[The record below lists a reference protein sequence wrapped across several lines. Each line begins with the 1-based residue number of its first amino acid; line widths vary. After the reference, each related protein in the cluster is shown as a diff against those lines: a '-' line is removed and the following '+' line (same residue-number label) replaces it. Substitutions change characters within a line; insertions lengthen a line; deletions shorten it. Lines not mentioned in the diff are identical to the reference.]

1 MDDEQL
7 EENNK
12 KYEYLNAP
20 CLLEDF
26 KSNYLTSLNIFLN
39 DQKFKEKTDSLP
51 VLKSSAI
58 TKYEKLISKEEA
70 EKLKK
75 KSKDKNRLSSKLQ
88 PLNIENENSIKNKFS
103 STTPN
108 MNKKQILK
116 GIQVRYIIIDHEL
129 IEISLQAIEENNEI
143 NNKLTDPFNAYF
155 HEQNPKIRKKAL
167 EQIINNIM
175 PNKTNNKEMNKNDIN
190 KNDEINLNINNTN
203 TNNFRRKSLDK
214 KINNNINISNTGNN
228 FFKQNKL
235 NNNKNNIL
243 YTDLEIL
250 KKRYENYDLE
260 QKKKEEKYAPILK
273 LFKDNCNTHNIITLD
288 QKIDY
293 FVYLYKNNMLKVFKP
308 KENAI
313 HKTLSKKII
322 KKFSASKIQTPSN
335 KNNSIFN
342 YNNSNSNNKGPTTFS
357 YYNLLD
363 NNLKYI
369 NELKN
374 NFRINDETYNI
385 HHLEQFERD
394 LDTKIKSFQ
403 LVKKNLESSP
413 KFIDKLRMY
422 LKWEEVSQEKIILRN
437 CEITSDRL
445 YFLINKKYF
454 DFGNIKHLNL
464 ANNNLGDMGGS
475 YLLWL
480 VSKFSTK
487 IDYLNINNNKIGKQT
502 CEILID
508 ILQKNVVKLY
518 GLSIGGNKIGDKLF
532 SEISIGISKNTFLNK
547 LFIND
552 NELGKISSVILGSI
566 LKYDKKLKLLD
577 VSKNNFGDENIG
589 YMLKGLICNTALETL
604 MINNLGLTNKSL
616 RIFETTLCINST
628 LKKLFLERNKIN
640 YKGWRLLSEI
650 LNKNKYIEYVSLV
663 GNNFENEHIN
673 YIMEQQRQI
682 KVRSISKSDYFMQI
696 TSGNE
701 EVNLYEYL
709 D

>member
-39 DQKFKEKTDSLP
+39 DHKFREKTDALP

-70 EKLKK
+70 ELLKK
-75 KSKDKNRLSSKLQ
+75 KTKQ
-88 PLNIENENSIKNKFS
+88 KNKFS
-103 STTPN
+103 NKLLPLENENKQNKLRSNTTPN
-108 MNKKQILK
+108 INKKRISK
-116 GIQVRYIIIDHEL
+116 GIQMRYIIIDHEL
-129 IEISLQAIEENNEI
+129 VEISLQAIEESNEI

-155 HEQNPKIRKKAL
+155 HEHNPKIRKKAL

-175 PNKTNNKEMNKNDIN
+175 PNKNYSKDNSKKDND
-190 KNDEINLNINNTN
+190 
-203 TNNFRRKSLDK
+203 
-214 KINNNINISNTGNN
+214 NNNSRRGSIKNKISNYNACNTENN
-228 FFKQNKL
+228 FFRKSSNDFL
-235 NNNKNNIL
+235 FR
-243 YTDLEIL
+243 DLEIL
-250 KKRYENYDLE
+250 QKRYQNYDNDR
-260 QKKKEEKYAPILK
+260 KKKDEKYGAILK
-273 LFKDNCNTHNIITLD
+273 QFKDNCNINNIITLD

-293 FVYLYKNNMLKVFKP
+293 FVYLHDNNLLKNFKLKEP
-308 KENAI
+308 SI
-313 HKTLSKKII
+313 HKTVSKRAI
-322 KKFSASKIQTPSN
+322 KKSIAAKIQTPKN
-335 KNNSIFN
+335 KNNNLFN
-342 YNNSNSNNKGPTTFS
+342 NINNNNTKGPIPFN

-363 NNLKYI
+363 NSIKYI

-374 NFRINDETYNI
+374 NFKIIDELLNMNQ
-385 HHLEQFERD
+385 LELFERD

-403 LVKKNLESSP
+403 LVKKNFESSP
-413 KFIDKLRMY
+413 KFIDKIRMY
-422 LKWEEVSQEKIILRN
+422 LRWEEVSPEKIILRN
-437 CEITSDRL
+437 CEISSDRL
-445 YFLINKKYF
+445 YFLIAKKYF

-464 ANNNLGDMGGS
+464 TNNNLGDIGGS

-480 VSKFSTK
+480 ISKFSTR
-487 IDYLNINNNKIGKQT
+487 IDYLNISYNKIGRQT
-502 CEILID
+502 CDTLID
-508 ILQKNVVKLY
+508 ILQKNIVKLY
-518 GLSIGGNKIGDKLF
+518 GLSIGGNKIGDKIF
-532 SEISIGISKNTFLNK
+532 SEISIAISKNTFLNK

-552 NELGKISSVILGSI
+552 NDLGKISSVILGSI
-566 LKYDKKLKLLD
+566 LKYDKKLQLLD

-589 YMLKGLICNTALETL
+589 YMLKGLICNTSLETL

-650 LNKNKYIEYVSLV
+650 LNKNKYIEYISLV

-673 YIMEQQRQI
+673 YIIEQQRQI
-682 KVRSISKSDYFMQI
+682 KIRSISKTDYFLQL

>member
-20 CLLEDF
+20 CLLKDF

-39 DQKFKEKTDSLP
+39 DEKFKEKTDSLP

-58 TKYEKLISKEEA
+58 TKYEKLITKEEA
-70 EKLKK
+70 ELLKR
-75 KSKDKNRLSSKLQ
+75 KSKKNRISNLQ
-88 PLNIENENSIKNKFS
+88 PLSLENEKNMKNKRNN
-103 STTPN
+103 TTPN
-108 MNKKQILK
+108 INKKQMQK

-129 IEISLQAIEENNEI
+129 VEISLQAIEESSEI

-167 EQIINNIM
+167 EQIISNIM
-175 PNKTNNKEMNKNDIN
+175 PNKTYNKDFNKNDN
-190 KNDEINLNINNTN
+190 SKGD
-203 TNNFRRKSLDK
+203 D
-214 KINNNINISNTGNN
+214 INNNINNNNNNNNKINSLKSKKNNNNNIANTENN
-228 FFKQNKL
+228 FFRQSNS
-235 NNNKNNIL
+235 NNDYL

-250 KKRYENYDLE
+250 QKRYQNYDKE
-260 QKKKEEKYAPILK
+260 QKRKEEKYSPILK

-293 FVYLYKNNMLKVFKP
+293 FVYLYKNNMLKTSKP
-308 KENAI
+308 KEPTMR
-313 HKTLSKKII
+313 KTISKKII
-322 KKFSASKIQTPSN
+322 KKYPASKMQTPSN
-335 KNNSIFN
+335 KNNLIIN
-342 YNNSNSNNKGPTTFS
+342 NNSNFKGPVSFTLYSLYENSLRYT
-357 YYNLLD
+357 
-363 NNLKYI
+363 

-374 NFRINDETYNI
+374 NFRINEELLNNYQ
-385 HHLEQFERD
+385 LEQFERD
-394 LDTKIKSFQ
+394 LDTKIKGFQ
-403 LVKKNLESSP
+403 LVKKNFESSP

-422 LKWEEVSQEKIILRN
+422 LKWQEVSTEKIILRN
-437 CEITSDRL
+437 CEISSERL
-445 YFLINKKYF
+445 YFLISKKYF
-454 DFGNIKHLNL
+454 DFVNIKHLNL
-464 ANNNLGDMGGS
+464 ANNNLGDIGGS
-475 YLLWL
+475 YLLLL

-487 IDYLNINNNKIGKQT
+487 IDYLNINYNKIGRQT

-518 GLSIGGNKIGDKLF
+518 GLSIGGNKIGDKMF
-532 SEISIGISKNTFLNK
+532 SEISIGISKNIYLSK

-552 NELGKISSVILGSI
+552 NDLGKISSVILGSI

-589 YMLKGLICNTALETL
+589 FMLKGLICNTSLETL

-650 LNKNKYIEYVSLV
+650 LNKNKYIEYISLV

-673 YIMEQQRQI
+673 YIIEQQRQI
-682 KVRSISKSDYFMQI
+682 KIRSISKSDYFMQI
-696 TSGNE
+696 ISGNE

>member
-1 MDDEQL
+1 M
-7 EENNK
+7 
-12 KYEYLNAP
+12 
-20 CLLEDF
+20 
-26 KSNYLTSLNIFLN
+26 
-39 DQKFKEKTDSLP
+39 
-51 VLKSSAI
+51 
-58 TKYEKLISKEEA
+58 
-70 EKLKK
+70 
-75 KSKDKNRLSSKLQ
+75 
-88 PLNIENENSIKNKFS
+88 
-103 STTPN
+103 
-108 MNKKQILK
+108 LK

-129 IEISLQAIEENNEI
+129 VEISLQAIEENNEI

-167 EQIINNIM
+167 EQIISNIM
-175 PNKTNNKEMNKNDIN
+175 PNKTYNKELNKND
-190 KNDEINLNINNTN
+190 DNLGNNINITN
-203 TNNFRRKSLDK
+203 TNNFRKNS
-214 KINNNINISNTGNN
+214 INNKRSSKANINITNTENN
-228 FFKQNKL
+228 FFKKNKI
-235 NNNKNNIL
+235 NSNDIL

-250 KKRYENYDLE
+250 QKRYQNYDLE

-273 LFKDNCNTHNIITLD
+273 LFRDNCNTHNIITLD

-293 FVYLYKNNMLKVFKP
+293 FVYLYKNNMLKVSKP
-308 KENAI
+308 KEATLR
-313 HKTLSKKII
+313 KTLSKKVV
-322 KKFSASKIQTPSN
+322 KKYNPAKIQPIQTPSN
-335 KNNSIFN
+335 KNSSTLLFN
-342 YNNSNSNNKGPTTFS
+342 NINSNNKGQINFT
-357 YYNLLD
+357 YYGVLD
-363 NNLKYI
+363 NNTKYI

-374 NFRINDETYNI
+374 NFRINEEIYNI
-385 HHLEQFERD
+385 HQLEQFERD
-394 LDTKIKSFQ
+394 LDTKIKGFQ

-422 LKWEEVSQEKIILRN
+422 LKWEEVSSEKIILRN
-437 CEITSDRL
+437 CEITSDKL
-445 YFLINKKYF
+445 YFLITKKYF

-464 ANNNLGDMGGS
+464 ANNNLGDTGGS

-480 VSKFSTK
+480 VSKYSTK

-589 YMLKGLICNTALETL
+589 FMLKGLICNTALETL

-650 LNKNKYIEYVSLV
+650 LNKNKYIEYISLV

-673 YIMEQQRQI
+673 YIIEQQRQI
-682 KVRSISKSDYFMQI
+682 KIRSISKSDYFMQI

-709 D
+709 E

>member
-20 CLLEDF
+20 CLLKDF

-39 DQKFKEKTDSLP
+39 DEKFKEKTDSLP

-58 TKYEKLISKEEA
+58 TKYEKLITKEEA
-70 EKLKK
+70 ELLKR
-75 KSKDKNRLSSKLQ
+75 KSKKNRISNLQ
-88 PLNIENENSIKNKFS
+88 PLSLENEKNMKNKRNN
-103 STTPN
+103 TTPN
-108 MNKKQILK
+108 INKKQMQK
-116 GIQVRYIIIDHEL
+116 GIQIRYIIIDHEL
-129 IEISLQAIEENNEI
+129 VEISLQAIEESSEI

-167 EQIINNIM
+167 EQIISNIM
-175 PNKTNNKEMNKNDIN
+175 PNKTYNKDFNKNDN
-190 KNDEINLNINNTN
+190 SKGD
-203 TNNFRRKSLDK
+203 D
-214 KINNNINISNTGNN
+214 INNNINNNNNNNNKINSLKSKKNNNNNIANTENN
-228 FFKQNKL
+228 FFRQSNS
-235 NNNKNNIL
+235 NNDYL

-250 KKRYENYDLE
+250 QKRYQNYDKE
-260 QKKKEEKYAPILK
+260 QKRKEEKYSPILK

-293 FVYLYKNNMLKVFKP
+293 FVYLYKNNMLKTSKP
-308 KENAI
+308 KEPTMR
-313 HKTLSKKII
+313 KTISKKII
-322 KKFSASKIQTPSN
+322 KKYPASKMQTPSN
-335 KNNSIFN
+335 KNNLIIN
-342 YNNSNSNNKGPTTFS
+342 NNSNFKGPVSFTLYSLYENSIRYT
-357 YYNLLD
+357 
-363 NNLKYI
+363 

-374 NFRINDETYNI
+374 NFRINEELLNNYQ
-385 HHLEQFERD
+385 LEQFERD
-394 LDTKIKSFQ
+394 LDTKIKGFQ
-403 LVKKNLESSP
+403 LVKKNFESSP

-422 LKWEEVSQEKIILRN
+422 LKWQEVSTEKIILRN
-437 CEITSDRL
+437 CEISSERL
-445 YFLINKKYF
+445 YFLISKKYF
-454 DFGNIKHLNL
+454 DFVNIKHLNL
-464 ANNNLGDMGGS
+464 ANNNLGDIGGS
-475 YLLWL
+475 YLLLL

-487 IDYLNINNNKIGKQT
+487 IDYLNINYNKIGRQT

-518 GLSIGGNKIGDKLF
+518 GLSIGGNKIGDKMF
-532 SEISIGISKNTFLNK
+532 SEISIGISKNIYLSK

-552 NELGKISSVILGSI
+552 NDLGKISSVILGSI

-589 YMLKGLICNTALETL
+589 FMLKGLICNTSLETL

-650 LNKNKYIEYVSLV
+650 LNKNKYIEYISLV

-673 YIMEQQRQI
+673 YIIEQQRQI
-682 KVRSISKSDYFMQI
+682 KIRSISKSDYFMQI
-696 TSGNE
+696 ISGNE

>member
-20 CLLEDF
+20 CLLKDF

-39 DQKFKEKTDSLP
+39 DEKFKEKTDSLP

-58 TKYEKLISKEEA
+58 TKYEKLITKEEA
-70 EKLKK
+70 ELLKR
-75 KSKDKNRLSSKLQ
+75 KSKKNRISNLQ
-88 PLNIENENSIKNKFS
+88 PLSLENEKNMKNKRNN
-103 STTPN
+103 TTPN
-108 MNKKQILK
+108 INKKQMQK

-129 IEISLQAIEENNEI
+129 VEISLQAIEESSEI

-167 EQIINNIM
+167 EQIISNIM
-175 PNKTNNKEMNKNDIN
+175 PNKTYNKDFNKNDN
-190 KNDEINLNINNTN
+190 SKGD
-203 TNNFRRKSLDK
+203 D
-214 KINNNINISNTGNN
+214 INNNINNNNNNNNKINSLKSKKNNNNNIANTENN
-228 FFKQNKL
+228 FFRQFNS
-235 NNNKNNIL
+235 NNDYL

-250 KKRYENYDLE
+250 QKRYQNYDKE
-260 QKKKEEKYAPILK
+260 QKRKEEKYSPILK

-293 FVYLYKNNMLKVFKP
+293 FVYLYKNNMLKTSKP
-308 KENAI
+308 KEPTMR
-313 HKTLSKKII
+313 KTISKKII
-322 KKFSASKIQTPSN
+322 KKYPASKMQTPSN
-335 KNNSIFN
+335 KNNLIIN
-342 YNNSNSNNKGPTTFS
+342 NNSNFKGPVSFTLYSLYENSLRYT
-357 YYNLLD
+357 
-363 NNLKYI
+363 

-374 NFRINDETYNI
+374 NFRINEELLNNYQ
-385 HHLEQFERD
+385 LEQFERD
-394 LDTKIKSFQ
+394 LDTKIKGFQ
-403 LVKKNLESSP
+403 LVKKNFESSP

-422 LKWEEVSQEKIILRN
+422 LKWQEVSTEKIILRN
-437 CEITSDRL
+437 CEISSERL
-445 YFLINKKYF
+445 YFLISKKYF
-454 DFGNIKHLNL
+454 DFVNIKHLNL
-464 ANNNLGDMGGS
+464 ANNNLGDIGGS
-475 YLLWL
+475 YLLLL

-487 IDYLNINNNKIGKQT
+487 IDYLNINYNKIGRQT

-518 GLSIGGNKIGDKLF
+518 GLSIGGNKIGDKMF
-532 SEISIGISKNTFLNK
+532 SEISIGISKNIYLSK

-552 NELGKISSVILGSI
+552 NDLGKISSVILGSI

-589 YMLKGLICNTALETL
+589 FMLKGLICNTSLETL

-650 LNKNKYIEYVSLV
+650 LNKNKYIEYISLV

-673 YIMEQQRQI
+673 YIIEQQRQI
-682 KVRSISKSDYFMQI
+682 KIRSISKSDYFMQI
-696 TSGNE
+696 ISGNE

>member
-1 MDDEQL
+1 MDEDQL

-39 DQKFKEKTDSLP
+39 DQKFKEKTDVLP

-70 EKLKK
+70 ERLKK
-75 KSKDKNRLSSKLQ
+75 RAKNKKLQ
-88 PLNIENENSIKNKFS
+88 PLSLENEKSAKNKS
-103 STTPN
+103 LNTTPN
-108 MNKKQILK
+108 INKKQILK

-167 EQIINNIM
+167 EQIISNIM
-175 PNKTNNKEMNKNDIN
+175 PNKTYNKEFNKNDDIIDN
-190 KNDEINLNINNTN
+190 NINNTN
-203 TNNFRRKSLDK
+203 TDTFIRKSIK
-214 KINNNINISNTGNN
+214 NNINITNTENN
-228 FFKQNKL
+228 FFKKNKIDS
-235 NNNKNNIL
+235 NNIL

-250 KKRYENYDLE
+250 QKRYQNYDLE

-293 FVYLYKNNMLKVFKP
+293 FVYLYKNNMLKIPNP
-308 KENAI
+308 KETTMQKA
-313 HKTLSKKII
+313 LSKKII
-322 KKFSASKIQTPSN
+322 KKFSVAKIPSIQTSSN
-335 KNNSIFN
+335 KNNNLFP
-342 YNNSNSNNKGPTTFS
+342 YNNSNCKGQINFT
-357 YYNLLD
+357 YYSLLD
-363 NNLKYI
+363 NNTKYI

-374 NFRINDETYNI
+374 NFRINDEIYNI
-385 HHLEQFERD
+385 HQLEQFERD
-394 LDTKIKSFQ
+394 LDTKIKGFQ

-422 LKWEEVSQEKIILRN
+422 LKWEEVSTEKIILRN
-437 CEITSDRL
+437 CEITSDKL
-445 YFLINKKYF
+445 YFLISKKYF

-464 ANNNLGDMGGS
+464 ANNNLGDTGGS

-480 VSKFSTK
+480 VLKFSTK

-518 GLSIGGNKIGDKLF
+518 GLSIGGNKLGDKLF

-589 YMLKGLICNTALETL
+589 YMLKGLICNTSLETL

-650 LNKNKYIEYVSLV
+650 LNKNKYIEYISLV

-673 YIMEQQRQI
+673 YIIEQQRQI
-682 KVRSISKSDYFMQI
+682 KIRSISKSDYFMQI

-709 D
+709 E

>member
-1 MDDEQL
+1 MDDDEF

-39 DQKFKEKTDSLP
+39 DQKFKEKTDVLP

-70 EKLKK
+70 ERLKK
-75 KSKDKNRLSSKLQ
+75 KSKNKKLQ
-88 PLNIENENSIKNKFS
+88 PLSLENGNSIKNKIIN
-103 STTPN
+103 TTPN
-108 MNKKQILK
+108 ISKKQMSK

-129 IEISLQAIEENNEI
+129 VEISLQAIEENNEI

-167 EQIINNIM
+167 EQIISNIM
-175 PNKTNNKEMNKNDIN
+175 PNKTYNKELNKND
-190 KNDEINLNINNTN
+190 DNLGNNINITN
-203 TNNFRRKSLDK
+203 TNNFRKNS
-214 KINNNINISNTGNN
+214 INNKRSSKANINITNTENN
-228 FFKQNKL
+228 FFKKNKI
-235 NNNKNNIL
+235 NSNDIL

-250 KKRYENYDLE
+250 QKRYQNYDLE

-273 LFKDNCNTHNIITLD
+273 LFRDNCNTHNIITLD

-293 FVYLYKNNMLKVFKP
+293 FVYLYKNNMLKVSKP
-308 KENAI
+308 KEATLR
-313 HKTLSKKII
+313 KTLSKKVV
-322 KKFSASKIQTPSN
+322 KKYNPAKIQPIQTPSN
-335 KNNSIFN
+335 KNSSTLLFN
-342 YNNSNSNNKGPTTFS
+342 NINSNNKGQINFT
-357 YYNLLD
+357 YYGVLD
-363 NNLKYI
+363 NNTKYI

-374 NFRINDETYNI
+374 NFRINEEIYNI
-385 HHLEQFERD
+385 HQLEQFERD
-394 LDTKIKSFQ
+394 LDTKIKGFQ

-422 LKWEEVSQEKIILRN
+422 LKWEEVSSEKIILRN
-437 CEITSDRL
+437 CEITSDKL
-445 YFLINKKYF
+445 YFLITKKYF

-464 ANNNLGDMGGS
+464 ANNNLGDTGGS

-480 VSKFSTK
+480 VSKYSTK

-589 YMLKGLICNTALETL
+589 FMLKGLICNTALETL

-650 LNKNKYIEYVSLV
+650 LNKNKYIEYISLV

-673 YIMEQQRQI
+673 YIIEQQRQI
-682 KVRSISKSDYFMQI
+682 KIRSISKSDYFMQI

-709 D
+709 E

>member
-39 DQKFKEKTDSLP
+39 DKKFKEKMDSLP

-58 TKYEKLISKEEA
+58 TKYEKLIAKEDA
-70 EKLKK
+70 ELLKK
-75 KSKDKNRLSSKLQ
+75 KTKQN
-88 PLNIENENSIKNKFS
+88 NKFS
-103 STTPN
+103 SKILPLVLENENNQKNMVYNNTTPN
-108 MNKKQILK
+108 INKKQISK
-116 GIQVRYIIIDHEL
+116 GIQMRYIIIDHEL
-129 IEISLQAIEENNEI
+129 VEISLQAIEESNEI

-155 HEQNPKIRKKAL
+155 HEHNPKIRKKAL

-175 PNKTNNKEMNKNDIN
+175 PNRTYSRDNSKNDNNKNDI
-190 KNDEINLNINNTN
+190 I
-203 TNNFRRKSLDK
+203 F
-214 KINNNINISNTGNN
+214 NNNSRRGSLKNKMNYNVSNTENN
-228 FFKQNKL
+228 FFKQSKV
-235 NNNKNNIL
+235 KNNDFL
-243 YTDLEIL
+243 YRDLEIL
-250 KKRYENYDLE
+250 QKRYQNYDNE
-260 QKKKEEKYAPILK
+260 QKRKEEKYAPILK
-273 LFKDNCNTHNIITLD
+273 QFKDNCNTNNIITLD

-293 FVYLYKNNMLKVFKP
+293 FVYLHNNNMLKTFKP
-308 KENAI
+308 KEPTMR
-313 HKTLSKKII
+313 KTLSKKVV
-322 KKFSASKIQTPSN
+322 KKFSATKMQTPKN
-335 KNNSIFN
+335 KNNVLF
-342 YNNSNSNNKGPTTFS
+342 NNSNNNNNNNNNNKAPISFT
-357 YYNLLD
+357 YYNLLE

-374 NFRINDETYNI
+374 NFKISDELLNMSQ
-385 HHLEQFERD
+385 LELFERD

-403 LVKKNLESSP
+403 LVKKNFESSP

-422 LKWEEVSQEKIILRN
+422 LRWQEVLADKIILRN
-437 CEITSDRL
+437 CEISSERL
-445 YFLINKKYF
+445 YFLILKKYF
-454 DFGNIKHLNL
+454 DFGSLKHLNL
-464 ANNNLGDMGGS
+464 ANNNLGDIGGS

-480 VSKFSTK
+480 ISKFSTK
-487 IDYLNINNNKIGKQT
+487 IDYLNISYNKIGRQT
-502 CEILID
+502 CDILID
-508 ILQKNVVKLY
+508 ILQKNIVKLY
-518 GLSIGGNKIGDKLF
+518 GLSIGGNKIGDKIF
-532 SEISIGISKNTFLNK
+532 SEISIAISKNSFLAK

-552 NELGKISSVILGSI
+552 NDLGKISSVILGSI

-589 YMLKGLICNTALETL
+589 YMLKGLICNTSLETL

-616 RIFETTLCINST
+616 RIFETTLCINTT

-650 LNKNKYIEYVSLV
+650 LNKNKYIEYISLV

-673 YIMEQQRQI
+673 YIIDQQRQI
-682 KVRSISKSDYFMQI
+682 KIRSISKTDYFLQI

-701 EVNLYEYL
+701 EFNLYEYL

>member
-1 MDDEQL
+1 M
-7 EENNK
+7 
-12 KYEYLNAP
+12 
-20 CLLEDF
+20 
-26 KSNYLTSLNIFLN
+26 
-39 DQKFKEKTDSLP
+39 
-51 VLKSSAI
+51 
-58 TKYEKLISKEEA
+58 ISKEEA
-70 EKLKK
+70 ELFKK
-75 KSKDKNRLSSKLQ
+75 KSKQKNRLQPLDLENDNNKIKSKLH
-88 PLNIENENSIKNKFS
+88 
-103 STTPN
+103 TTPN
-108 MNKKQILK
+108 DNKKQAVK

-129 IEISLQAIEENNEI
+129 VEISLQAIEESNEI

-175 PNKTNNKEMNKNDIN
+175 PNKTYNKEFNKNDIN
-190 KNDEINLNINNTN
+190 KGDETNNINNN
-203 TNNFRRKSLDK
+203 KKRNSIDNK
-214 KINNNINISNTGNN
+214 KINNINKSNTSNN
-228 FFKQNKL
+228 FFNKSKVKKIDL
-235 NNNKNNIL
+235 L

-250 KKRYENYDLE
+250 QKRYQNYDKE
-260 QKKKEEKYAPILK
+260 QKRKEEKYAPILK
-273 LFKDNCNTHNIITLD
+273 QFKDNCNTHNIITLD

-293 FVYLYKNNMLKVFKP
+293 FVYLYKNNMLKAFKP
-308 KENAI
+308 TEPLIKKNV
-313 HKTLSKKII
+313 SKKIV
-322 KKFSASKIQTPSN
+322 KKFNPPKLLTPSN
-335 KNNSIFN
+335 KINIMPLISTSSSKAPISFN
-342 YNNSNSNNKGPTTFS
+342 YNNLFETSA
-357 YYNLLD
+357 
-363 NNLKYI
+363 KYI

-374 NFRINDETYNI
+374 NFRINDEMFNI
-385 HHLEQFERD
+385 HQLEQYERD

-403 LVKKNLESSP
+403 LVKKNLESSQ

-437 CEITSDRL
+437 CEISSDRL
-445 YFLINKKYF
+445 YFLISKKYF
-454 DFGNIKHLNL
+454 DFVNIKHLNL
-464 ANNNLGDMGGS
+464 DNNNLGDTGGS

-487 IDYLNINNNKIGKQT
+487 IDYLNINNNKIGRQT

-508 ILQKNVVKLY
+508 ILQKNMVKLY
-518 GLSIGGNKIGDKLF
+518 SLSIGGNKIGDKLF
-532 SEISIGISKNTFLNK
+532 SEISIGISKNTFLAK

-552 NELGKISSVILGSI
+552 NDLGKISSVILGSI

-589 YMLKGLICNTALETL
+589 YMLKGLICNTCLETL

-640 YKGWRLLSEI
+640 HKGWRLLSEI
-650 LNKNKYIEYVSLV
+650 LNKNKYIEYISLV

-673 YIMEQQRQI
+673 YIIEQQRQI
-682 KVRSISKSDYFMQI
+682 KIRTISKTDYFLQI

>member
-1 MDDEQL
+1 MDDDEF

-39 DQKFKEKTDSLP
+39 DQKFKEKTDALP

-70 EKLKK
+70 DRLKK
-75 KSKDKNRLSSKLQ
+75 KSKNKKLQ
-88 PLNIENENSIKNKFS
+88 PLSLENGNSIKNKIS
-103 STTPN
+103 NTTPN
-108 MNKKQILK
+108 ISKKQMLK

-129 IEISLQAIEENNEI
+129 VEISLQAIEENNEI

-167 EQIINNIM
+167 EQIISNIM
-175 PNKTNNKEMNKNDIN
+175 PNKTYNKELNKNDDIPSN
-190 KNDEINLNINNTN
+190 NIIHTN
-203 TNNFRRKSLDK
+203 TNNFRRNS
-214 KINNNINISNTGNN
+214 INNKRGSKANNINITNTENN
-228 FFKQNKL
+228 FFKRNKI
-235 NNNKNNIL
+235 NSNDIL

-250 KKRYENYDLE
+250 QKRYQNYDLE

-293 FVYLYKNNMLKVFKP
+293 FVYLYKNNMLKVSKP
-308 KENAI
+308 KEKTMR
-313 HKTLSKKII
+313 KTLSKKIV
-322 KKFSASKIQTPSN
+322 KKYNASKIQSIQTPSN
-335 KNNSIFN
+335 KNNNTFL
-342 YNNSNSNNKGPTTFS
+342 YNNINSNNKGQINFA
-357 YYNLLD
+357 YYGVLD
-363 NNLKYI
+363 NNTKYI

-374 NFRINDETYNI
+374 NFRINDEIYNI
-385 HHLEQFERD
+385 HQLEQFERD
-394 LDTKIKSFQ
+394 LDTKIKGFQ

-422 LKWEEVSQEKIILRN
+422 LKWEEVSTEKIILRN
-437 CEITSDRL
+437 CEITSDKL
-445 YFLINKKYF
+445 YFLITKKYF

-464 ANNNLGDMGGS
+464 ANNNLGDTGGS

-480 VSKFSTK
+480 VSKYSTK

-508 ILQKNVVKLY
+508 ILQKNAVKLH

-552 NELGKISSVILGSI
+552 NDLGKISSVILGSI

-577 VSKNNFGDENIG
+577 VSKNNLGDENIG
-589 YMLKGLICNTALETL
+589 FMLKGLICNTALETL

-650 LNKNKYIEYVSLV
+650 LNKNKYIEYISLV

-673 YIMEQQRQI
+673 YIIEQQRQI
-682 KVRSISKSDYFMQI
+682 KIRSISKSDYFMQI

-709 D
+709 E

>member
-20 CLLEDF
+20 CLLKDF

-39 DQKFKEKTDSLP
+39 DEKFKEKTDSLP

-58 TKYEKLISKEEA
+58 TKYEKLITKEEA
-70 EKLKK
+70 ELLKR
-75 KSKDKNRLSSKLQ
+75 KSKKNRISNLQ
-88 PLNIENENSIKNKFS
+88 PLSLENEKNMKNKRNN
-103 STTPN
+103 TTPN
-108 MNKKQILK
+108 INKKQMQK

-129 IEISLQAIEENNEI
+129 VEISLQAIEESSEI

-167 EQIINNIM
+167 EQIISNIM
-175 PNKTNNKEMNKNDIN
+175 PNKTYNKDFNKNDN
-190 KNDEINLNINNTN
+190 SKGD
-203 TNNFRRKSLDK
+203 D
-214 KINNNINISNTGNN
+214 INNNINNNNNNNNNKINSLKSKKNNNNNIANTENN
-228 FFKQNKL
+228 FFRQFNS
-235 NNNKNNIL
+235 NNDYL

-250 KKRYENYDLE
+250 QKRYQNYDKE
-260 QKKKEEKYAPILK
+260 QKRKEEKYSPILK

-293 FVYLYKNNMLKVFKP
+293 FVYLYKNNMLKTSKP
-308 KENAI
+308 KEPTMR
-313 HKTLSKKII
+313 KTISKKII
-322 KKFSASKIQTPSN
+322 KKYPASKMQTPSN
-335 KNNSIFN
+335 KNNLIIN
-342 YNNSNSNNKGPTTFS
+342 NNSNFKGPVSFTLYSLYENSLRYT
-357 YYNLLD
+357 
-363 NNLKYI
+363 

-374 NFRINDETYNI
+374 NFRINEELLNNYQ
-385 HHLEQFERD
+385 LEQFERD
-394 LDTKIKSFQ
+394 LDTKIKGFQ
-403 LVKKNLESSP
+403 LVKKNFESSP

-422 LKWEEVSQEKIILRN
+422 LKWQEVSTEKIILRN
-437 CEITSDRL
+437 CEISSERL
-445 YFLINKKYF
+445 YFLISKKYF
-454 DFGNIKHLNL
+454 DFVNIKHLNL
-464 ANNNLGDMGGS
+464 ANNNLGDIGGS
-475 YLLWL
+475 YLLSL

-487 IDYLNINNNKIGKQT
+487 IDYLNINYNKIGRQT

-518 GLSIGGNKIGDKLF
+518 GLSIGGNKIGDKMF
-532 SEISIGISKNTFLNK
+532 SEISIGISKNIYLSK

-552 NELGKISSVILGSI
+552 NDLGKISSVILGSI

-589 YMLKGLICNTALETL
+589 FMLKGLICNTSLETL

-650 LNKNKYIEYVSLV
+650 LNKNKYIEYISLV

-673 YIMEQQRQI
+673 YIIEQQRQI
-682 KVRSISKSDYFMQI
+682 KIRSISKSDYFMQI
-696 TSGNE
+696 ISGNE

>member
-1 MDDEQL
+1 MDEEQI

-39 DQKFKEKTDSLP
+39 DDKFKEKTDSLP

-70 EKLKK
+70 ELLKK
-75 KSKDKNRLSSKLQ
+75 KSKFKNKLQ
-88 PLNIENENSIKNKFS
+88 PLSLENEKNSRNKIS
-103 STTPN
+103 NTNPN
-108 MNKKQILK
+108 MNKKQLAK
-116 GIQVRYIIIDHEL
+116 GVQVRYIIIDHEL
-129 IEISLQAIEENNEI
+129 IEISLQAIEESNEI

-155 HEQNPKIRKKAL
+155 HENNPKIRKRAL

-175 PNKTNNKEMNKNDIN
+175 PNKTYNKDNKNENNNKEDIN
-190 KNDEINLNINNTN
+190 INLNINNIN
-203 TNNFRRKSLDK
+203 IKSRRGSLSNK
-214 KINNNINISNTGNN
+214 NPNNIIISNTENN
-228 FFKQNKL
+228 FFSQSKK
-235 NNNKNNIL
+235 NNNDVL
-243 YTDLEIL
+243 FRDLEIL
-250 KKRYENYDLE
+250 QKRYENYDKE
-260 QKKKEEKYAPILK
+260 QKKKEEKYSKILK
-273 LFKDNCNTHNIITLD
+273 QFKDNCNTHNIITLD

-293 FVYLYKNNMLKVFKP
+293 FVYLYKNNMLKVYSKP
-308 KENAI
+308 KEPTVR
-313 HKTLSKKII
+313 KTLSKKYL
-322 KKFSASKIQTPSN
+322 KKISALKMQTPKSN
-335 KNNSIFN
+335 NNFLFN
-342 YNNSNSNNKGPTTFS
+342 NNNTSNSKGQVSFS
-357 YYNLLD
+357 FYNNLLD
-363 NNLKYI
+363 NCVKYTM
-369 NELKN
+369 ELKN
-374 NFRINDETYNI
+374 NFKIYDEQLNTRQ
-385 HHLEQFERD
+385 LEIFERD

-403 LVKKNLESSP
+403 LIKHNFESSP

-422 LKWEEVSQEKIILRN
+422 LRCEEVSIEKIILRN

-445 YFLINKKYF
+445 YFLISKKYF

-464 ANNNLGDMGGS
+464 ANNNLGDLGGS

-480 VSKFSTK
+480 ISKFSSK
-487 IDYLNINNNKIGKQT
+487 VDYLNINNNKIGRQT

-508 ILQKNVVKLY
+508 ILQKNVVKLI
-518 GLSIGGNKIGDKLF
+518 GLSMGGNKIGDKLF
-532 SEISIGISKNTFLNK
+532 SEISIGISKNIHLTK
-547 LFIND
+547 LFIHDND
-552 NELGKISSVILGSI
+552 LGKISSVILGSI
-566 LKYDKKLKLLD
+566 LKYDKKLKVLD

-589 YMLKGLICNTALETL
+589 FMLKGLICNTSLETL

-628 LKKLFLERNKIN
+628 LKTLFLERNKIN

-650 LNKNKYIEYVSLV
+650 LNKNKYIEYISLV

-673 YIMEQQRQI
+673 YIIEQQRQI
-682 KVRSISKSDYFMQI
+682 KIRSISKTDYFLQI